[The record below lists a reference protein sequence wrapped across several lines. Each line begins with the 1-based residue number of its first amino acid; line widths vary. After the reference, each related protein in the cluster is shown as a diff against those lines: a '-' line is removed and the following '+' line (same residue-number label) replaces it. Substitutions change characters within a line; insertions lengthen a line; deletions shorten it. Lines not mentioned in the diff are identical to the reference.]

1 MVRRLG
7 FVSISVAVAIV
18 LTEVTLNLFFRID
31 DPYRLYKRVR
41 EGPRYI
47 ESQFFPNERF
57 IFYPE
62 PELSGMAAQT
72 RFTTDN
78 LGFRGSDIHMPKP
91 PNEYR
96 IFMVGGS
103 TTECLY
109 LDDTA
114 TVPARLQSTLNR
126 RLPSET
132 TYRVYNAGKGGDQ
145 TCDHVA
151 MISQRSAHL
160 QPDMMI
166 LLAGLND
173 LLAAMNKVDY
183 LHLPERPG
191 TTVSFLDMSKYFL
204 TEFQIPRRLYHLL
217 HRQSESEVMQEIPFH
232 SSYNRQVAL
241 CNSHPVAA
249 AGPRTDL
256 SHYAENLRTI
266 IGVAMAHKI
275 TLICV
280 AQATTWNSTVDPGAA
295 EWHWLL
301 LQNGIRYSDRS
312 MDAAMGAYNDVTRRL
327 AREFNLPFLDLAQLL
342 PKSREYIYDD
352 CHFNIEGAEIVGA
365 MLGEMLIRD
374 NLLSRSDR

>member
-1 MVRRLG
+1 MTRRLG
-7 FVSISVAVAIV
+7 FVFISVVVAVI
-18 LTEVTLNLFFRID
+18 LTEMTLTLFFRID
-31 DPYRLYKRVR
+31 DPYRLCKRDR

-47 ESQFFPNERF
+47 ESQFFPNERY

-62 PELSGMAAQT
+62 PELSGMAAQA

-78 LGFRGSDIHMPKP
+78 LGFRGSEIHTPKP

-114 TVPARLQSTLNR
+114 TVPARLQYVLNR

-132 TYRVYNAGKGGDQ
+132 SYRVYNAGKGGDQ
-145 TCDHVA
+145 TCDHIA
-151 MISQRSAHL
+151 MISQRIVRL
-160 QPDMMI
+160 QPDMII

-173 LLAAMNKVDY
+173 LLAAINKVDY
-183 LHLPERPG
+183 LHLPDRQSP
-191 TTVSFLDMSKYFL
+191 TVSFLDITKYFL
-204 TEFQIPRRLYHLL
+204 TEFQIPRRLYCLF
-217 HRQSESEVMQEIPFH
+217 HRQSESEAMQEIPFH
-232 SSYNRQVAL
+232 SSYKRQAAL
-241 CNSHPVAA
+241 CSSHPVAA
-249 AGPRTDL
+249 TGPRTDL

-266 IGVAMAHKI
+266 IGIAMAHKI
-275 TLICV
+275 KLVCV

-312 MDAAMGAYNDVTRRL
+312 MDAAMEAYNDVTRRL
-327 AREFNLPFLDLAQLL
+327 AREFDLPFLDLAQLL

-352 CHFNIEGAEIVGA
+352 CHFNIKGAATVAA
-365 MLGEMLIRD
+365 MLGEMLICD
-374 NLLSRSDR
+374 SLLSRPDR